1 MKTKYEILVS
11 MLDDLCKE
19 APAEYKRYHP
29 TNKDE
34 VPEARGLAYIHLLLK
49 IRFGLR
55 SFGDREAF
63 ITDGANDGGIDA
75 YYISHASHTIYFIQS
90 KFRNTEQNF
99 DGGKNISI
107 EELASMH
114 ICEILAPKKTDQIEF
129 NDKIK
134 KMQKKLSEIRDP
146 QLYTKKV
153 IILANLSKSKFS
165 HFSPETKK
173 GKEAIN
179 RLLQGFEYEIFNYQ
193 KTYEELLLPS
203 ISGTCSQPDEVTIPL
218 TLKDNE
224 VPQATNTIE
233 TIGGNCTVS
242 IMFIPVMQI
251 AQMMHNY
258 RNALLTYNPR
268 SFLGLRRGTINN
280 TIRNTIVNKDTNEFA
295 LFNNGLTIVTSG
307 SSFNKSLGSASK
319 TQLILKDPQI
329 INGGQT
335 AATLAQIYDSDD
347 RDSLESKE
355 VLVRVITFE
364 AEDTT
369 SKAKRKEVIQ
379 QLSEATNG
387 QTTITDGDRHANDP
401 LLDTFKKSIFEDF
414 AMLYEH
420 KIGEFYEGVEKGYV
434 KKEQIV
440 DRDNFLQVALAM
452 NGDPGMA
459 RSGGKKNLYA
469 QYFFKDEHQ
478 MNEREQKISA
488 RKYMYGYFVLCYL
501 KTKTKQ
507 MKDSQDKYHH
517 DKYGYALRYGNYA
530 VVSVCARFRP
540 NNLSAESTQAKAEQ
554 VCESVLSHWKEFEN
568 EVIEKRGTDH
578 EFDFANYYKTQTVK
592 EDINSTQIKW
602 LDE

>member
-11 MLDDLCKE
+11 MLDDLCDE
-19 APAEYKRYHP
+19 APAEYKKYHP
-29 TNKDE
+29 TNEAE
-34 VPEARGLAYIHLLLK
+34 VPKARGLAYIHLLLK

-55 SFGDREAF
+55 SFKDREDL
-63 ITDGANDGGIDA
+63 ITDGTNDGGIDA

-99 DGGKNISI
+99 DGGKEISI
-107 EELASMH
+107 EDLASMS
-114 ICEILAPKKTDQIEF
+114 IKEIVTPENTDQITF
-129 NDKIK
+129 NGKIK
-134 KMQKKLSEIRDP
+134 KLQQTLSKLPNSN
-146 QLYTKKV
+146 LYTFKV
-153 IILANLSKSKFS
+153 IILANLSGS
-165 HFSPETKK
+165 ETKK
-173 GKEAIN
+173 GNAAFT
-179 RLLQGFEYEIFNYQ
+179 RLLQGFKYEIFNYQ
-193 KTYEELLLPS
+193 RTYDELLLPS
-203 ISGTCSQPDEVTIPL
+203 ISGTCSQPGEVTIPL

-224 VPQATNTIE
+224 VPQATNTIK

-242 IMFIPVMQI
+242 IMFIPAMQI

-258 RNALLTYNPR
+258 RNALLIYNPR
-268 SFLGLRRGTINN
+268 SFLGLRKGNINS
-280 TIRNTIVNKDTNEFA
+280 TIRNTIVKKNTNEFA

-319 TQLILKDPQI
+319 AQLILEDPQI

-335 AATLAQIYDSDD
+335 AATLAQIYDSSD
-347 RDSLESKE
+347 RYSLKGKE

-364 AEDTT
+364 AEDT
-369 SKAKRKEVIQ
+369 KRKKVIQ

-401 LLDTFKKSIFEDF
+401 LLDTFKKSIFRDF

-420 KIGEFYEGVEKGYV
+420 KTGEFYEGVVV
-434 KKEQIV
+434 KKHVPKDQIV
-440 DRDNFLQVALAM
+440 DRDDFLRVAIAM

-469 QYFFKDEHQ
+469 QHFFNAEHQ
-478 MNEREQKISA
+478 MNEQEQEKSA
-488 RKYMYGYFVLCYL
+488 RKYMYGYFVLRYL
-501 KTKTKQ
+501 KTKSKQ
-507 MKDSQDKYHH
+507 LKDLQDKYHR

-530 VVSVCARFRP
+530 VVSVCARFHP
-540 NNLSAESTQAKAEQ
+540 NNLSAESTQEKAEQ

-568 EVIEKRGTDH
+568 EVIEKRSTNRD
-578 EFDFANYYKTQTVK
+578 FDFANYYKTQTVK
-592 EDINSTQIKW
+592 EDTNSTQIKW